1 MTHHLNDKF
10 VFYLNIAL
18 AAENSALER
27 LQSRIQQTILE
38 DAKQQLQH
46 HLEETIEQQD
56 RLRQLITKLGGT
68 PTQEKAKLPISSPPE
83 SIAKTMENT
92 MMTSAAERE
101 LKESIQDTIIE
112 NAEVTG
118 YTMLIQ
124 MAVKMNVADAIP
136 SLRQNLN
143 EEEEMFGWLRAN
155 APAMFAKLW
164 PQIEGESSSLNLES
178 SSSSPTPATTQ
189 DQQQQEEEDDEKFK
203 GGSTARHRGHLTVT
217 TEAVSKKTQDHQ
229 KKGER
234 PIILR
239 ESGTKHCKL
248 TAKWNQKSCQIWFT
262 NH

>member
-46 HLEETIEQQD
+46 HLEETMEQQD
-56 RLRQLITKLGGT
+56 RLRQIITKLGGT

-92 MMTSAAERE
+92 MMTYAAERE

-164 PQIEGESSSLNLES
+164 PQIEEESSSLNLELS
-178 SSSSPTPATTQ
+178 SSSLTPATTQ
-189 DQQQQEEEDDEKFK
+189 HQQQQEEDDEKFK
-203 GGSTARHRGHLTVT
+203 GGSTTRHGGHLTVT
-217 TEAVSKKTQDHQ
+217 TEAVSDRANNTADTVAERRKNQKRHKTTR
-229 KKGER
+229 KKGKGR
-234 PIILR
+234 
-239 ESGTKHCKL
+239 
-248 TAKWNQKSCQIWFT
+248 
-262 NH
+262 

>member
-46 HLEETIEQQD
+46 HLEETMEQQD

-83 SIAKTMENT
+83 SIAKTMENA

-101 LKESIQDTIIE
+101 LKESMQDTIIE

-155 APAMFAKLW
+155 SPAMFAKLW
-164 PQIEGESSSLNLES
+164 PQIEVESSSLNLES
-178 SSSSPTPATTQ
+178 SSSLPRPTTTQ
-189 DQQQQEEEDDEKFK
+189 DQQQEEEEEDDDEKFK
-203 GGSTARHRGHLTVT
+203 GGSTTRHGGHLTVT
-217 TEAVSKKTQDHQ
+217 TEAVSDRANNTADTVAERRKNQ
-229 KKGER
+229 KKHKTTRKKG
-234 PIILR
+234 
-239 ESGTKHCKL
+239 KD
-248 TAKWNQKSCQIWFT
+248 Q
-262 NH
+262 

>member
-83 SIAKTMENT
+83 SIVKTMENT
-92 MMTSAAERE
+92 MMTSAAEHE
-101 LKESIQDTIIE
+101 IKESIQDTIIE

-189 DQQQQEEEDDEKFK
+189 DQQQEEEDDEKFK
-203 GGSTARHRGHLTVT
+203 GRSTTRHGGHLTVT
-217 TEAVSKKTQDHQ
+217 TEAVSERANNTADTVAERRKDQKRHKTTRKK
-229 KKGER
+229 KKG
-234 PIILR
+234 
-239 ESGTKHCKL
+239 
-248 TAKWNQKSCQIWFT
+248 Q
-262 NH
+262 

>member
-10 VFYLNIAL
+10 AFYLNIAL

-56 RLRQLITKLGGT
+56 RLRQIITKLGGT

-83 SIAKTMENT
+83 SITKIMENT

-124 MAVKMNVADAIP
+124 MAVKMNMADAIP
-136 SLRQNLN
+136 SLRQNL
-143 EEEEMFGWLRAN
+143 EE
-155 APAMFAKLW
+155 
-164 PQIEGESSSLNLES
+164 ESSSLNIEP
-178 SSSSPTPATTQ
+178 SSSSPTPVTTQ
-189 DQQQQEEEDDEKFK
+189 DQQQEEEEDDKKFK
-203 GGSTARHRGHLTVT
+203 GGSTTRHGGHLTVT
-217 TEAVSKKTQDHQ
+217 TEAVSERANNTADTVAERRKDQKRHKTAR
-229 KKGER
+229 KKGKR
-234 PIILR
+234 
-239 ESGTKHCKL
+239 
-248 TAKWNQKSCQIWFT
+248 Q
-262 NH
+262 

>member
-10 VFYLNIAL
+10 ILYLNTAL
-18 AAENSALER
+18 AIENTALER
-27 LQSRIQQTILE
+27 LRSRIQQTILE

-92 MMTSAAERE
+92 MTTSTAERE
-101 LKESIQDTIIE
+101 LNESIQDTIIE

-118 YTMLIQ
+118 YNMLIQ
-124 MAVKMNVADAIP
+124 MASKMNVADAIP

-164 PQIEGESSSLNLES
+164 PEIEGESSSLNS
-178 SSSSPTPATTQ
+178 ASPSLPPTTH
-189 DQQQQEEEDDEKFK
+189 DQQEDYEKFK
-203 GGSTARHRGHLTVT
+203 GESTIAYGGHLTVSTKDIADRGNIAVDTLAERKKDDKRHKT
-217 TEAVSKKTQDHQ
+217 TR
-229 KKGER
+229 KKGK
-234 PIILR
+234 
-239 ESGTKHCKL
+239 G
-248 TAKWNQKSCQIWFT
+248 Q
-262 NH
+262 

>member
-10 VFYLNIAL
+10 ILYLNTAL
-18 AAENSALER
+18 AIENTALER

-92 MMTSAAERE
+92 MTTSTAERE
-101 LKESIQDTIIE
+101 LNESIQDTIIE

-118 YTMLIQ
+118 YNMLIQ
-124 MAVKMNVADAIP
+124 MASKMNVADAIP

-164 PQIEGESSSLNLES
+164 PEIEGESSSLNS
-178 SSSSPTPATTQ
+178 ASPSLPPTTH
-189 DQQQQEEEDDEKFK
+189 DQQEDYEKFK
-203 GGSTARHRGHLTVT
+203 GESTITYGEHLTVSTKDIADRGNIAVDTLAERKKDDKRHKT
-217 TEAVSKKTQDHQ
+217 TR
-229 KKGER
+229 KKGK
-234 PIILR
+234 
-239 ESGTKHCKL
+239 G
-248 TAKWNQKSCQIWFT
+248 Q
-262 NH
+262 

>member
-83 SIAKTMENT
+83 SIAKTMENA

-101 LKESIQDTIIE
+101 LKESMQDTIIE

-203 GGSTARHRGHLTVT
+203 GGSTTRHRGHLTVT
-217 TEAVSKKTQDHQ
+217 TEAVSERANNTADTVAERRKDQKRHKTTR
-229 KKGER
+229 KKGK
-234 PIILR
+234 
-239 ESGTKHCKL
+239 G
-248 TAKWNQKSCQIWFT
+248 Q
-262 NH
+262 

>member
-56 RLRQLITKLGGT
+56 RLRQIITKLGGT

-124 MAVKMNVADAIP
+124 MAIKQNIGDAI
-136 SLRQNLN
+136 SLLLRQNL
-143 EEEEMFGWLRAN
+143 
-155 APAMFAKLW
+155 
-164 PQIEGESSSLNLES
+164 
-178 SSSSPTPATTQ
+178 
-189 DQQQQEEEDDEKFK
+189 QEEEKKCLDGLEQM
-203 GGSTARHRGHLTVT
+203 HLLYIYKTVVQ
-217 TEAVSKKTQDHQ
+217 TELLLNHLKKIT
-229 KKGER
+229 
-234 PIILR
+234 PIIY
-239 ESGTKHCKL
+239 
-248 TAKWNQKSCQIWFT
+248 N
-262 NH
+262 NN

>member
-46 HLEETIEQQD
+46 HLEETMEQQD
-56 RLRQLITKLGGT
+56 RLRQLITTLGGT

-83 SIAKTMENT
+83 SIVKTMENT

-178 SSSSPTPATTQ
+178 SSSSSSPTPAKMQ
-189 DQQQQEEEDDEKFK
+189 EQQQEEEDEKFK
-203 GGSTARHRGHLTVT
+203 GGSTTRHGGHLTVT
-217 TEAVSKKTQDHQ
+217 TEAVSDRGNIAADTIAEGKRDQ
-229 KKGER
+229 KRHKIKEERKG
-234 PIILR
+234 
-239 ESGTKHCKL
+239 
-248 TAKWNQKSCQIWFT
+248 Q
-262 NH
+262 

>member
-46 HLEETIEQQD
+46 HLEETMEQQD

-83 SIAKTMENT
+83 SIAKTMENA

-164 PQIEGESSSLNLES
+164 PQIEVESSSLNLES
-178 SSSSPTPATTQ
+178 SSSSSPTPATTP
-189 DQQQQEEEDDEKFK
+189 DQQQQEEEEDEKFK
-203 GGSTARHRGHLTVT
+203 GGSTTRHGGHLTVT
-217 TEAVSKKTQDHQ
+217 TEAVSDRAANITADTVAERRKNKKRYKTTR
-229 KKGER
+229 KKGK
-234 PIILR
+234 
-239 ESGTKHCKL
+239 G
-248 TAKWNQKSCQIWFT
+248 Q
-262 NH
+262 

>member
-10 VFYLNIAL
+10 ILYLNTAL
-18 AAENSALER
+18 AIENAALER

-68 PTQEKAKLPISSPPE
+68 PTQEKTKLPISYPPE
-83 SIAKTMENT
+83 LIAKTMENT
-92 MMTSAAERE
+92 MTTSTAERE
-101 LKESIQDTIIE
+101 LNESIQDTIIE

-118 YTMLIQ
+118 YNMLIQ
-124 MAVKMNVADAIP
+124 MASKMNVADAIP

-164 PQIEGESSSLNLES
+164 PQIEVESSSLNLES
-178 SSSSPTPATTQ
+178 SSSPSPRPATTQ
-189 DQQQQEEEDDEKFK
+189 DQQQQEEEDDDEKFK
-203 GGSTARHRGHLTVT
+203 GGSTTRHGGHLTVT
-217 TEAVSKKTQDHQ
+217 TEAVSDRANNTADTVAERRKNQ
-229 KKGER
+229 KKHKTTRKKGK
-234 PIILR
+234 
-239 ESGTKHCKL
+239 G
-248 TAKWNQKSCQIWFT
+248 
-262 NH
+262 

>member
-46 HLEETIEQQD
+46 HLEETMEQQD

-83 SIAKTMENT
+83 SVAKTMENA
-92 MMTSAAERE
+92 MMTSAAEHE

-164 PQIEGESSSLNLES
+164 PQIEVESSSLNLES
-178 SSSSPTPATTQ
+178 SPSSPSPRPATTQ
-189 DQQQQEEEDDEKFK
+189 DQQQQEEDDDEKFK
-203 GGSTARHRGHLTVT
+203 GESTTRHGGHLTVT
-217 TEAVSKKTQDHQ
+217 TEAVSDRANNTADTVA
-229 KKGER
+229 ER
-234 PIILR
+234 R
-239 ESGTKHCKL
+239 K
-248 TAKWNQKSCQIWFT
+248 NQKNTRPPEKRGKANNFEGVR
-262 NH
+262 N

>member
-68 PTQEKAKLPISSPPE
+68 PTQEKAKLPIASPPE
-83 SIAKTMENT
+83 SIVKTMENT

-164 PQIEGESSSLNLES
+164 PQIEGEPSSPNLESSS

-189 DQQQQEEEDDEKFK
+189 DQQQEEEDDEKFK
-203 GGSTARHRGHLTVT
+203 GGSTTRHGGHLTVT
-217 TEAVSKKTQDHQ
+217 TEAVSDRVNITADTIAKERKDQKRHKTTR
-229 KKGER
+229 KKGKGNN
-234 PIILR
+234 
-239 ESGTKHCKL
+239 S
-248 TAKWNQKSCQIWFT
+248 
-262 NH
+262 

>member
-10 VFYLNIAL
+10 AFYLNIAL

-56 RLRQLITKLGGT
+56 RLRQIITKLGGT

-83 SIAKTMENT
+83 SITKIMENT

-124 MAVKMNVADAIP
+124 MAVKMNMADAIP

-164 PQIEGESSSLNLES
+164 PQIEEESSSLNIEP
-178 SSSSPTPATTQ
+178 SSSSPTPVTTQ
-189 DQQQQEEEDDEKFK
+189 DQQQQQEEEDDKKFK
-203 GGSTARHRGHLTVT
+203 GGSTTRHGEHLTVT
-217 TEAVSKKTQDHQ
+217 TEAVSERANNTADTVAERRKDQKRHKTAR
-229 KKGER
+229 KKGKR
-234 PIILR
+234 
-239 ESGTKHCKL
+239 
-248 TAKWNQKSCQIWFT
+248 Q
-262 NH
+262 

>member
-124 MAVKMNVADAIP
+124 MAVKMNMADAIP

-164 PQIEGESSSLNLES
+164 PQIEEESSSLNLEL

-189 DQQQQEEEDDEKFK
+189 DQQQEEEDEKFK
-203 GGSTARHRGHLTVT
+203 RGSTTRHGGHLTVT
-217 TEAVSKKTQDHQ
+217 TEAVSERANNTADTVAGRRKDQKRHKTTR
-229 KKGER
+229 KKGK
-234 PIILR
+234 
-239 ESGTKHCKL
+239 G
-248 TAKWNQKSCQIWFT
+248 Q
-262 NH
+262 

>member
-124 MAVKMNVADAIP
+124 MAVKINVADAIP

-155 APAMFAKLW
+155 APAMFAELW

-189 DQQQQEEEDDEKFK
+189 DQQQEEEDDEKFK
-203 GGSTARHRGHLTVT
+203 GRSTTRHGGHLTVT
-217 TEAVSKKTQDHQ
+217 TEAVSERANNTADTVAERRKDQKRHKTTRKK
-229 KKGER
+229 KKG
-234 PIILR
+234 
-239 ESGTKHCKL
+239 
-248 TAKWNQKSCQIWFT
+248 Q
-262 NH
+262 

>member
-46 HLEETIEQQD
+46 HLEETMEQQD

-83 SIAKTMENT
+83 SIAKTMENA

-118 YTMLIQ
+118 YTMLVQ
-124 MAVKMNVADAIP
+124 MAVKLNIAGAI
-136 SLRQNLN
+136 SLLRQDLQ
-143 EEEEMFGWLRAN
+143 EGEEMFGWLRAN
-155 APAMFAKLW
+155 APTIF
-164 PQIEGESSSLNLES
+164 INL
-178 SSSSPTPATTQ
+178 
-189 DQQQQEEEDDEKFK
+189 
-203 GGSTARHRGHLTVT
+203 
-217 TEAVSKKTQDHQ
+217 
-229 KKGER
+229 
-234 PIILR
+234 
-239 ESGTKHCKL
+239 
-248 TAKWNQKSCQIWFT
+248 
-262 NH
+262 

>member
-56 RLRQLITKLGGT
+56 RLRQLITKFGGT
-68 PTQEKAKLPISSPPE
+68 PTQEKAKLPIASPPE

-155 APAMFAKLW
+155 APAIFAKLW
-164 PQIEGESSSLNLES
+164 PQVEAESSSLNLKPS
-178 SSSSPTPATTQ
+178 SLSPTPTTTQ
-189 DQQQQEEEDDEKFK
+189 EQQQLEEEDDDEKFK
-203 GGSTARHRGHLTVT
+203 GGSTARHGGHLTVT
-217 TEAVSKKTQDHQ
+217 TEAVSDRANITADTIAEGKRDQ
-229 KKGER
+229 KKDIR
-234 PIILR
+234 PPEKR
-239 ESGTKHCKL
+239 GKANNS
-248 TAKWNQKSCQIWFT
+248 WNL
-262 NH
+262 

>member
-46 HLEETIEQQD
+46 HLEETMEQQD

-83 SIAKTMENT
+83 SVAKTMENA

-164 PQIEGESSSLNLES
+164 PQIEGESSSLNS
-178 SSSSPTPATTQ
+178 ASPSLPPTTH
-189 DQQQQEEEDDEKFK
+189 DQQEDYEKFK
-203 GGSTARHRGHLTVT
+203 GESTITYGGHLTVSTKDIADSGNIAVDTLAERKKDDKRHKT
-217 TEAVSKKTQDHQ
+217 TR
-229 KKGER
+229 KKGK
-234 PIILR
+234 
-239 ESGTKHCKL
+239 G
-248 TAKWNQKSCQIWFT
+248 Q
-262 NH
+262 